1 MAPTTHSPSD
11 GTDIHRLLVESV
23 HEYAI
28 FALDPEGHVTSW
40 NAGAQRLKGYTAAE
54 IIGHHFSIFY
64 PSDVAASGH
73 PERELAIALDRGS
86 YEEEGW
92 RVRRDGTRFW
102 ANVVIATLRNEDGTL
117 AGFAKVTRDLT
128 ERREA
133 EQRRLDD
140 ARRVAEAEA
149 ANRAKSEFLASLSH
163 ELRTPL
169 NAIGGYVEL
178 LALEIHGPVTDAQR
192 ESMERIRTSQRHLLA
207 LITDLL
213 NYSRL
218 EVGRIEYDIRP
229 VGLDVLMGDV
239 RAVVEPLAAARDIA
253 LEWPPPGPAVA
264 VRVLADAPR
273 ADQVLLNLLTN
284 AIKYT
289 EPGGRVTVSCERGED
304 SIAIMVADTGIGIPD
319 DQIEG
324 IFEPFTQLGR
334 SHTSAH
340 EGIGLGL
347 AISRELARAM
357 GGDISVVSEL
367 GRGSAFTLSLPRADS
382 QREAGG
388 SPGARGVGAGSP
400 SGDARRT
407 G

>member
-1 MAPTTHSPSD
+1 MAPPSRSPSD

-23 HEYAI
+23 HDYAI
-28 FALDPEGHVTSW
+28 FALDAEGHVTSW
-40 NAGAQRLKGYTAAE
+40 NAGAQRLKGYAPEE
-54 IIGHHFSIFY
+54 IIGQHFSIFY
-64 PSDVAASGH
+64 PTEVAAGGH
-73 PERELAIALDRGS
+73 PERELAIAADRGS

-102 ANVVIATLRNEDGTL
+102 ANVVITPLRDEDGTL
-117 AGFAKVTRDLT
+117 VGFAKVTRDLT

-133 EQRRLDD
+133 ERRRLED

-149 ANRAKSEFLASLSH
+149 ANRAKSDFLASLSH

-169 NAIGGYVEL
+169 NAIGGYLEL
-178 LALEIHGPVTDAQR
+178 LALGIHGPVTDAQR
-192 ESMERIRTSQRHLLA
+192 ESMERIQTSQRHLLA
-207 LITDLL
+207 LISDLL

-218 EVGRIEYDIRP
+218 EVGRIDYDIGP
-229 VGLDVLMGDV
+229 VGLNVLLGDV
-239 RAVVEPLAAARDIA
+239 RSVVEPLAAARDIA
-253 LEWPPPGPAVA
+253 LEWPPPGPGLAA
-264 VRVLADAPR
+264 ARVLADTPR

-289 EPGGRVTVSCERGED
+289 EPGGRVTVSIECDED
-304 SIAIMVADTGIGIPD
+304 SIAIVVTDTGIGIPA
-319 DQIEG
+319 DQVEA

-357 GGDISVVSEL
+357 GGDISVVSEA

-382 QREAGG
+382 
-388 SPGARGVGAGSP
+388 
-400 SGDARRT
+400 RRD
-407 G
+407 